1 MAQNIKKSKRLGLKT
16 QQKRRHRCTKLNEIK
31 IVGNCGFLKTCK
43 PNGFSK
49 FIFVAFDF
57 DIILGRYIC

>member
-43 PNGFSK
+43 PKPSK